1 MPRTLLQRGLNRSR
15 AANRVGMA
23 LFLVFSG
30 VLVFALFMGIRQM
43 VLN

>member
-1 MPRTLLQRGLNRSR
+1 
-15 AANRVGMA
+15 MA